1 MNMKNPFPGMNPWLE
16 DYWRDIHA
24 SLLVYAR
31 DELGGQLPPGLHAR
45 VDERLGISVGDEKRR
60 EYLPDVAIT
69 EPWDQP
75 AGPGSSKGGF
85 AVQVAE
91 PQIVELSEVILR
103 RLEIVDSREHV
114 ITVMEVHSPTNKD
127 SFEGRSEWC
136 RKREDYLS
144 GGINLVE
151 LDLLRRGGWVLPNRW
166 MIEPLPPPD
175 RVYYHA
181 CVTRPPRV
189 NRHEFYTTPL
199 RQRLPA
205 IRFPLRRSDA
215 DVALDL
221 QSLVDQCFERGH
233 YATQIRYDKPL
244 HPPLPVE
251 EAAWAREILGA
262 GGVKGPS

>member
-16 DYWRDIHA
+16 DYWSDIHV
-24 SLLVYAR
+24 SLLVYAADR
-31 DELGGQLPPGLHAR
+31 LASNLPPSLHAR
-45 VDERLGISVGDEKRR
+45 VDERLPTDVRQEKPR
-60 EYLPDVAIT
+60 EYLPDVAPT
-69 EPWDQP
+69 ESRNLP
-75 AGPGSSKGGF
+75 ASP
-85 AVQVAE
+85 AVGVAVAKAQAAE
-91 PQIVELSEVILR
+91 PEIVDLSEITLR

-166 MIEPLPPPD
+166 LVEPLPPPD

-181 CVTRPPRV
+181 CLTRPPRV

-205 IRFPLRRSDA
+205 IRVPLRRSDA
-215 DVALDL
+215 DAALDL
-221 QSLVDQCFERGH
+221 QSLFDQCFERGH

-244 HPPLPVE
+244 HPPLPEE
-251 EAAWAREILGA
+251 EAAWAREILDA
-262 GGVKGPS
+262 SGGKGPN